1 MSLDMKAGITLIL
14 ILIAIAVTAKPDK
27 QIPLEV
33 IDPGAKVYTVR
44 IDGSMRDYQHVK
56 DPVLGIR
63 GQLTFQHNGKEI
75 VLSPAVKWV
84 ATEE

>member
-1 MSLDMKAGITLIL
+1 MKAGITLIL

-27 QIPLEV
+27 KIPLEV
-33 IDPGAKVYTVR
+33 IDPTAKKYDVHLE
-44 IDGSMRDYQHVK
+44 SPFSDYRHVK

-75 VLSPAVKWV
+75 VIGPAVKWV